1 MAASIHTTTGA
12 VYYRL
17 GGGSE
22 YYSRM
27 ADHRFAS
34 SVMVLEEDQVFS
46 VGEWMGRV
54 VEGEG
59 MMGVCGGLRGMGVV
73 VEGR

>member
-1 MAASIHTTTGA
+1 
-12 VYYRL
+12 
-17 GGGSE
+17 
-22 YYSRM
+22 M

-59 MMGVCGGLRGMGVV
+59 MMGVGGLREVGGV

>member
-1 MAASIHTTTGA
+1 
-12 VYYRL
+12 
-17 GGGSE
+17 
-22 YYSRM
+22 M

-59 MMGVCGGLRGMGVV
+59 MLGVGGWRGMGVV
-73 VEGR
+73 VEGDV